1 MTTHEKSAWVSVGV
15 LILLY
20 VPYFIDVNAHPMES
34 LYRFWV
40 VAMGMAVIM
49 VLFHAI
55 DAIIHVLQRR
65 SGAVQLIDELD
76 RVIQQ
81 KATTV
86 AGAMVSSVIVVWIIV
101 MMYAL
106 PVLGTSV
113 VETKSDVVLTHIAWP
128 IEQVMRA
135 IQWLFAGFVVSNIV
149 FYVAVIVQYRRIQ
162 REQ

>member
-1 MTTHEKSAWVSVGV
+1 MTTHEKSAWVSVGA
-15 LILLY
+15 LIVLY

-49 VLFHAI
+49 VLFHAT
-55 DAIIHVLQRR
+55 DAIIHVIQRR

-86 AGAMVSSVIVVWIIV
+86 AGAMLSSVIVVWIIV

-106 PVLGTSV
+106 PVLGISV
-113 VETKSDVVLTHIAWP
+113 VETTSDDVLTHVAWP

-162 REQ
+162 REY

>member
-1 MTTHEKSAWVSVGV
+1 MTTHEKSAWVSVGA

-20 VPYFIDVNAHPMES
+20 IPYFIDVNAQPMES

-40 VAMGMAVIM
+40 VAIGMAVIM

-55 DAIIHVLQRR
+55 DAIIHVIQKR

-81 KATTV
+81 KATTI
-86 AGAMVSSVIVVWIIV
+86 AGAMVSAVIVVWIIV

-106 PVLGTSV
+106 PVLGVSV
-113 VETKSDVVLTHIAWP
+113 VETTSDGVHTHVAWP

-135 IQWLFAGFVVSNIV
+135 IQWLFAGFVVSNLV
-149 FYVAVIVQYRRIQ
+149 FYIAVIVQYRRIHH
-162 REQ
+162 EH